1 MGSQGN
7 AVARV
12 VSSRAFT
19 VPGHGLV
26 VSGREGAWVV
36 TVDGVPAGPHGFA
49 TMAEA
54 WAAGV
59 REAQRLDRAR
69 AESDDTGSPAW

>member
-1 MGSQGN
+1 MARQGN
-7 AVARV
+7 AVARS

-26 VSGREGAWVV
+26 VSGHEGSWVV
-36 TVDGVPAGPHGFA
+36 TVDGAPASPHGFA

-59 REAQRLDRAR
+59 REAQRLDRDR
-69 AESDDTGSPAW
+69 AEADDAGSPAW